1 MSVNNTMQID
11 KAKQLDDIRASA
23 KSALTLLNLAD
34 YHSGELIN
42 RNLIDHK
49 QASVIS
55 TYFERALDTVR
66 ELTEHLDN
74 MEKGG

>member
-23 KSALTLLNLAD
+23 KSAQTLLNLAD
-34 YHSGELIN
+34 YHAGELIN

-66 ELTEHLDN
+66 ELTKYLEN
-74 MEKGG
+74 MDKNK